1 LERSEESFKAVRS
14 LGRWGIESLTYLG
27 GMGILF
33 VRTLYWAFVAPV
45 AGRGRFRWRAMFK
58 QMVRVGFES
67 IPIVG
72 TVLLFVGMVVA
83 LQMAYVLRMFNV
95 VRYVATAVSI
105 SMIRELGPLLG
116 SIVMCGFAGAS
127 IAAELGT
134 MRVSEEITALEVS
147 ALNPVRFLVVPRAL
161 AVVIMVPC
169 ITLVGD
175 LIGILGGYIVGVGML
190 GIQHG
195 QYVNLTLDFLTNKD
209 FFTGGVKSAVFGLI
223 ISLVACYEGFR
234 VRGGA
239 EGVGKATTSSVVMS
253 IIFIIIADVLFTS
266 LFYYILD

>member
-1 LERSEESFKAVRS
+1 LERAEESLKMVRS
-14 LGRWGIESLTYLG
+14 LGRWGLESLRYVG
-27 GMGILF
+27 GMGLMF
-33 VRTLYWAFVAPV
+33 SHTLYWAFVAPF
-45 AGRGRFRWRAMFK
+45 ARRGRFRWRALFR

-67 IPIVG
+67 LPIVC

-95 VRYVATAVSI
+95 VRYVATTVSI
-105 SMIRELGPLLG
+105 AMVRELGPLLTA
-116 SIVMCGFAGAS
+116 IVMSGFAGAS

-147 ALNPVRFLVVPRAL
+147 ALNPIRFLVVPRAL
-161 AVVIMVPC
+161 AVVLMVPC

-175 LIGILGGYIVGVGML
+175 LIGILGGYVVGVGML
-190 GIQHG
+190 GIEHT
-195 QYVNLTLDFLTNKD
+195 QYVELTLDWLANKD
-209 FFTGGVKSAVFGLI
+209 FFTGGVKSFAFGII

-234 VRGGA
+234 VGGGA

-266 LFYYILD
+266 FFYYAMP